1 MKLTIMLLFIILT
14 TFSGVQHGELEQE
27 PTQVPVQVLKPV
39 ETQIEKK
46 TDSIKVKYYEEIKDR
61 NVSIDKLI
69 KEKKDGDKENM
80 KLHAEIKRLKKI
92 NEYLKQNIDTVYIH
106 DTMFKKRKLLQLFK
120 NPRFF
125 SFRI

>member
-1 MKLTIMLLFIILT
+1 MKLTITLLLIILT

-46 TDSIKVKYYEEIKDR
+46 TDSIKVKYYEEINYR
-61 NVSIDKLI
+61 NISIDKLI

-92 NEYLKQNIDTVYIH
+92 NEYLKQNNDTVFIH
-106 DTMFKKRKLLQLFK
+106 DTIFKRRKILQIFK
-120 NPRFF
+120 N
-125 SFRI
+125 

>member
-1 MKLTIMLLFIILT
+1 MKLTITLLLIILT

-46 TDSIKVKYYEEIKDR
+46 TDSIKVKYYEEISYR

-69 KEKKDGDKENM
+69 LKTKKIEQNNM
-80 KLHAEIKRLKKI
+80 QLLAEIKRLKKI
-92 NEYLKQNIDTVYIH
+92 NEFLKQNIDTVYIH
-106 DTMFKKRKLLQLFK
+106 DTLFKKRKILQIFK
-120 NPRFF
+120 N
-125 SFRI
+125 